1 MEACPSGQALKRS
14 LPKVGM
20 LKKEACPK
28 LAGLKM
34 GACPKLASLK
44 RKINIVFV
52 STKRNIKKD
61 RQSCAKLCWIRM
73 TYSCWPGAVG

>member
-1 MEACPSGQALKRS
+1 
-14 LPKVGM
+14 
-20 LKKEACPK
+20 

-52 STKRNIKKD
+52 STKGNIKKD

>member
-1 MEACPSGQALKRS
+1 MEACPSGHALKRS

-34 GACPKLASLK
+34 
-44 RKINIVFV
+44 KINIVFV
-52 STKRNIKKD
+52 STKRNTKKD